1 MNELLGYSILA
12 FGAGLLLNFVPC
24 VLPVI
29 PVKIYT
35 VLHEIKGD
43 IRSRIL
49 AALSLLAGA
58 MSFFLIIG
66 GATAYLELAWGD
78 LFRSKLFL
86 AGLTAFFLFA
96 GIATFANWSVRLPH
110 LIYRVPIYRYS
121 GAFFTG
127 ALAGILS
134 TPCSGPFLGS
144 VLAYSLTQS
153 PGVIIL
159 IFSWIG
165 LGLAMPYVVFLLWPG
180 LMKRLSFSGGWTIW
194 VKQILG
200 FVLIAGAVFF
210 GRVFV
215 PEAFH
220 PMLWL
225 LICIMTIIW
234 AVFRFK
240 LSIGWWEKVFSLGTV
255 VTVLFLVVFA
265 VSAKQLKWR
274 EFSLESLHNTLAARQ
289 PVLIEFTAK
298 WCLNCEV
305 LKKTTY
311 EDKKVAKAASKAK
324 LVPLRVDMTD
334 FNESQ
339 RLLLEKY
346 GGTALPFAVLI
357 SSDGKVAH
365 RFQGMFSAK
374 TLEASINN
382 IIQ

>member
-1 MNELLGYSILA
+1 MSELLGYSILA

-29 PVKIYT
+29 PVKIHT
-35 VLHEIKGD
+35 VLREIKGD

-49 AALSLLAGA
+49 AAVSLLAGT
-58 MSFFLIIG
+58 MSFFLILG
-66 GATAYLELAWGD
+66 SATAYLELAWGD

-96 GIATFANWSVRLPH
+96 GIATFANWGVRLPH

-153 PGVIIL
+153 PGIIIL
-159 IFSWIG
+159 IFIWIG
-165 LGLAMPYVVFLLWPG
+165 LGLAMPYIVFLLWPG
-180 LMKRLSFSGGWTIW
+180 LMKRLSFSGAWTIW
-194 VKQILG
+194 VKQLLG

-210 GRVFV
+210 GRVFLQEV
-215 PEAFH
+215 FH
-220 PMLWL
+220 PMLWSL
-225 LICIMTIIW
+225 FGIMIAIW
-234 AVFRFK
+234 AVFAFK
-240 LSIGWWEKVFSLGTV
+240 RSAGWWGRIFSLGTV
-255 VTVLFLVVFA
+255 MTVLFLVILT
-265 VSAKQLKWR
+265 VSAKQLKWQ
-274 EFSLESLHNTLAARQ
+274 EFTLESLHNSLAARQ

-298 WCLNCEV
+298 WCLNCEI

-311 EDKKVAKAASKAK
+311 EDKSVVRAASKAK
-324 LVPLRVDMTD
+324 LISLRVDMTD
-334 FNESQ
+334 FNESH
-339 RLLLEKY
+339 RLLLGKY

-357 SSDGKVAH
+357 SSDGKVAQ
-365 RFQGMFSAK
+365 RFQGIFSAK
-374 TLEASINN
+374 TLETTINLLR
-382 IIQ
+382 